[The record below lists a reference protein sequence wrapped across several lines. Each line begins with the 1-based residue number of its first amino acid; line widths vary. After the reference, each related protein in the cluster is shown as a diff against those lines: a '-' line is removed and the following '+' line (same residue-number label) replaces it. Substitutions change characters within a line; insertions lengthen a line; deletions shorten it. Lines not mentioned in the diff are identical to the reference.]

1 MLNIRRRQRIE
12 PADLAPAALT
22 PELVPVLSC
31 TRCDAPLASKED
43 LLDDGA
49 SATAASSPSSPSSTA
64 CWAFELDVLDT
75 EVRCFS
81 ATVDDDGRRCDVI
94 RCGSAVARRCR
105 APSAAEE
112 PPEPSSAAARSSWFA
127 AHRCACVQCRC
138 GLTVGW
144 RYEKDDDAATA
155 RDGEAAIQEQPGES
169 SEEAGTDTAAAAP
182 DEFVALM
189 TRAVR
194 ERRCERSLLEQ
205 RLNSPP
211 SPGLR
216 KRAVNSASLTVL
228 KFFAGGHA
236 AM

>member
-1 MLNIRRRQRIE
+1 MLNIRRRQRVE
-12 PADLAPAALT
+12 PALAPADRLGD
-22 PELVPVLSC
+22 VIPVLSC
-31 TRCDAPLASKED
+31 QRCDAPLASKED

-49 SATAASSPSSPSSTA
+49 TSTDVSSRSSPPSTA

-144 RYEKDDDAATA
+144 RYEKDDDAAIA
-155 RDGEAAIQEQPGES
+155 RDGEATIQEQPGDS
-169 SEEAGTDTAAAAP
+169 SEEAGSGTAAAPP

-205 RLNSPP
+205 RPDSPP

-216 KRAVNSASLTVL
+216 KRTVNTASHAIL

>member
-1 MLNIRRRQRIE
+1 MLNIRRRQRVE
-12 PADLAPAALT
+12 PALAPADRLGD
-22 PELVPVLSC
+22 VIPVLSC
-31 TRCDAPLASKED
+31 QRCDAPLASKED

-49 SATAASSPSSPSSTA
+49 MSTAVSSRSSPLSTA
-64 CWAFELDVLDT
+64 CWAFELDVLET

-81 ATVDDDGRRCDVI
+81 ATDDAPRRIDFI

-105 APSAAEE
+105 AASAAEE

-127 AHRCACVQCRC
+127 EHRCACVRCRC

-144 RYEKDDDAATA
+144 RYEKDDDAANA
-155 RDGEAAIQEQPGES
+155 RDREATIQEQPGDS
-169 SEEAGTDTAAAAP
+169 SEEAGRGTAAASP

-205 RLNSPP
+205 RPDSPP

-216 KRAVNSASLTVL
+216 KRTVNTASHAIL

-236 AM
+236 PM

>member
-94 RCGSAVARRCR
+94 RCGSA
-105 APSAAEE
+105 
-112 PPEPSSAAARSSWFA
+112 PPEFLLAVVGGDHDLLQVSLDAQHSRHLAK
-127 AHRCACVQCRC
+127 
-138 GLTVGW
+138 LT
-144 RYEKDDDAATA
+144 
-155 RDGEAAIQEQPGES
+155 
-169 SEEAGTDTAAAAP
+169 
-182 DEFVALM
+182 
-189 TRAVR
+189 
-194 ERRCERSLLEQ
+194 
-205 RLNSPP
+205 
-211 SPGLR
+211 
-216 KRAVNSASLTVL
+216 
-228 KFFAGGHA
+228 
-236 AM
+236 